1 VRQSGHHQV
10 VDLVTARGGWCSK
23 LRAVLV
29 LAAFISIAACS
40 SGSDQRSAET
50 EPFALLEADGWQ
62 LRGSGSP
69 GASGDST
76 VRAEPGMT
84 WYVEYERLV
93 PVAAGT
99 EGQDLRLSG
108 HEVPLEDHV
117 GQLRYPFDQTMI
129 DGRSAATHSGA
140 DGPSM
145 VVIAVEEE
153 RTVLLLSYALTVPEL
168 RQLAETETRFVDE
181 AAWLDAVS

>member
-76 VRAEPGMT
+76 VGAEIM
-84 WYVEYERLV
+84 
-93 PVAAGT
+93 
-99 EGQDLRLSG
+99 
-108 HEVPLEDHV
+108 
-117 GQLRYPFDQTMI
+117 
-129 DGRSAATHSGA
+129 
-140 DGPSM
+140 
-145 VVIAVEEE
+145 
-153 RTVLLLSYALTVPEL
+153 
-168 RQLAETETRFVDE
+168 
-181 AAWLDAVS
+181 